1 MIIMDPIIVMIQDLS
16 KLDTKKYSY
25 FKLANKFGKNKYII
39 IKK

>member
-1 MIIMDPIIVMIQDLS
+1 MIIMYPIIILIEDIS

>member
-1 MIIMDPIIVMIQDLS
+1 MDPIIVMIQDDS
-16 KLDTKKYSY
+16 KLDTKKYIY

>member
-1 MIIMDPIIVMIQDLS
+1 MIIMDPVIIMIQDIS
-16 KLDTKKYSY
+16 KLDTKNYSY